1 MGRKLGE
8 DPTVDET
15 KFSSKAPSGDE
26 EDAGS
31 CETSEGGL
39 KYELEDKPPLS
50 VTLLL
55 GFQNIVTSF
64 GGIVAV
70 PLILAGMAGFDI
82 SNTAY
87 LVSAALLASGINSI
101 IQSRG
106 IGKKPFRVGSGLP
119 TIMGTDFGFVAP
131 ANTIINTMGGGMAAY
146 YGASMLG
153 AVLEIILSYFIK
165 PLMKIFPQV
174 VTGTVITLIGVTLM
188 PVAMDWIG
196 GGQVGA
202 IGYGS
207 VRNIA
212 IAMFVFFIILFF
224 NRYGKGILSSASV
237 LIGIVAGYLIC
248 IPFGMVDFSQVA
260 SAPWI
265 ELPQIFRYG
274 VNFDPKFVVPFIAGY
289 LVTVIETVGVVQ
301 VIGEVTHTKPTDED
315 IANGVRADGFGSF
328 ISPILGSG
336 PVATF
341 SQNAGLIPLT
351 RCASRMVAI
360 VAGALLI
367 VISLFPKLATLVSI
381 MPAPVLGG
389 AGILMFGTVA
399 SSGIQS
405 LSQVKFNN
413 RNMLIVASAMA
424 VGLGVTMR
432 PELVANLPGIISS
445 LFSSGISAGTIVA
458 LVLNII
464 LKEEPNEVV
473 PIS

>member
-1 MGRKLGE
+1 MGKKTRVIPANEEEFSEKARLE
-8 DPTVDET
+8 D
-15 KFSSKAPSGDE
+15 
-26 EDAGS
+26 EDACKTDDS
-31 CETSEGGL
+31 GL
-39 KYELEDKPPLS
+39 KYALEDKPPAS

-55 GFQNIVTSF
+55 GFQNIITSF

-70 PLILAGMAGFDI
+70 PLILAGMAGFDV

-101 IQSRG
+101 IQSHG

-131 ANTIINTMGGGMAAY
+131 ANAIINTMGGGMPAY

-153 AVLEIILSYFIK
+153 AVIEMILSYFIK

-174 VTGTVITLIGVTLM
+174 VTGTVITLIGMTLM

-196 GGQVGA
+196 GGNVGDA
-202 IGYGS
+202 GYGTA
-207 VRNIA
+207 RNIA
-212 IAMFVFFIILFF
+212 IAMVVFFIILFF

-237 LIGIVAGYLIC
+237 LIGIVVGYLIC
-248 IPFGMVDFSQVA
+248 IPLHMVNFSQVA
-260 SAPWI
+260 TAPWF
-265 ELPQIFRYG
+265 EFPRIFRYG

-301 VIGEVTHTKPTDED
+301 VIAGVTHAKITDDD

-328 ISPILGSG
+328 ISPIVGSG

-351 RCASRMVAI
+351 GCASRSVAI
-360 VAGALLI
+360 VAGVLLI
-367 VISLFPKLATLVSI
+367 LISLFPKLSTLVSI
-381 MPAPVLGG
+381 MPSPVLGG
-389 AGILMFGTVA
+389 AGILLFGTVA

-432 PELVANLPGIISS
+432 PELVSHLPGIIKA

-458 LVLNII
+458 LVLNLI
-464 LKEEPNEVV
+464 LKEEDNKEGGLV
-473 PIS
+473 SEQ

>member
-1 MGRKLGE
+1 MNKTENTARNN
-8 DPTVDET
+8 
-15 KFSSKAPSGDE
+15 
-26 EDAGS
+26 
-31 CETSEGGL
+31 GL
-39 KYELEDKPPLS
+39 KYQLEDKPPIS
-50 VTLLL
+50 VLLLL

-119 TIMGTDFGFVAP
+119 TIMGTDFGFVGP
-131 ANTIINTMGGGMAAY
+131 ANTVINTMGGGMAGY

-153 AVLEIILSYFIK
+153 AILEIILSYFVK
-165 PLMKIFPQV
+165 PLMKFFPPV
-174 VTGTVITLIGVTLM
+174 VTGTVITLIGATLV
-188 PVAMDWIG
+188 PVAADWVG
-196 GGQVGA
+196 GGQVGDP
-202 IGYGS
+202 GYGS
-207 VRNIA
+207 ALNIGIA
-212 IAMFVFFIILFF
+212 ITVFLIILVI
-224 NRYGKGILSSASV
+224 NRYGKGVISNAAV
-237 LIGIVAGYLIC
+237 LIGIVIGYLIC

-260 SAPWI
+260 EASWI
-265 ELPQIFRYG
+265 ELPHIFRYG
-274 VNFDPKFVVPFIAGY
+274 VDFNPKYVVPFIAGY

-301 VIGEVTHTKPTDED
+301 VIGEVTHTKLTDED

-328 ISPILGSG
+328 ISPIVGSG

-351 RCASRMVAI
+351 KCASRVVAV
-360 VAGALLI
+360 VAGVLLI
-367 VISLFPKLATLVSI
+367 LISLFPKLSTLVSI

-405 LSQVKFNN
+405 LSKVKFNN
-413 RNMLIVASAMA
+413 RNMLIVASSMA

-432 PELVANLPGIISS
+432 PELVANLPGILGA

-458 LVLNII
+458 IVLNII
-464 LKEEPNEVV
+464 LKEEKEDTEK
-473 PIS
+473 

>member
-1 MGRKLGE
+1 MGKFAGASSTSKETHSTNASSGEGE
-8 DPTVDET
+8 DAVSG
-15 KFSSKAPSGDE
+15 SS
-26 EDAGS
+26 
-31 CETSEGGL
+31 L
-39 KYELEDKPPLS
+39 KYGLEDKPPLS

-82 SNTAY
+82 MNTAY

-153 AVLEIILSYFIK
+153 ALLELVLSYFIK
-165 PLMKIFPQV
+165 PLMKFFPQV
-174 VTGTVITLIGVTLM
+174 VTGSVITLIGVTLM
-188 PVAMDWIG
+188 PVAMDWVG
-196 GGQVGA
+196 NGQVGDP
-202 IGYGS
+202 GYGA
-207 VRNIA
+207 VLNIV
-212 IAMFVFFIILFF
+212 IAMVVFLIILLL

-248 IPFGMVDFSQVA
+248 IPFNMVDFAQVA
-260 SAPWI
+260 TAPWFA
-265 ELPQIFRYG
+265 LPQIFRYG
-274 VNFDPKFVVPFIAGY
+274 VNFDLKFVVPFIAGY

-360 VAGALLI
+360 AAGALLI

-399 SSGIQS
+399 ASGIQS

-432 PELVANLPGIISS
+432 PELVSNLPGILSA

-464 LKEEPNEVV
+464 LKEEPDDAEVL
-473 PIS
+473 S